1 MKRKSLEFDQITTRG
16 GDSGESSLFNGERRR
31 KDDPIFQL
39 LGDLD
44 ELTSSLGVALAGLRQ
59 FSPLPEKDK
68 RMKAWLGLIDTI
80 QEDLVLIGGMVADPD
95 NSSRL
100 KTRVLEEKH
109 ILRLESAQK
118 EMMGTTEFPPRF
130 IHPGKNLYSAWMDMA
145 RTVCRRCEREMVG
158 LIRNEVMTHLI
169 PCQRYLNRLSDL
181 LFVSARYWEQ
191 VTD

>member
-1 MKRKSLEFDQITTRG
+1 MKRKALDFDQITTRG

-31 KDDPIFQL
+31 KDDPIFHL

-44 ELTSSLGVALAGLRQ
+44 ELTSSLGVAVAGLRQ

-68 RMKAWLGLIDTI
+68 RMKAWLDLIDHI
-80 QEDLVLIGGMVADPD
+80 QEDLVLMGGMVADPG

-109 ILRLESAQK
+109 ILRLEDSQK
-118 EMMGTTEFPPRF
+118 KMMETTEFPRSF
-130 IHPGKNLYSAWMDMA
+130 IHPGKTLYSAWIDMA
-145 RTVCRRCEREMVG
+145 RTVCRRCEREIVG
-158 LIRNEVMTHLI
+158 LIRTEVMTHLI

-191 VTD
+191 AAD